1 MTPHASTPGDYAAA
15 LLKRGYGVQSV
26 AMICGM
32 HVDTVRP
39 METLRSQRA
48 SYTPPPKPQSMPVV
62 PAAPVGQSP
71 REAYA
76 AILEAVA
83 ARYGLKP
90 EDLTSKRHTRRF
102 AWARHEAMAVIKDR
116 FGLSLPRI
124 GALFGGRDHTTV
136 LSGIRAY
143 EARRAWCDV
152 VKAMAGFA

>member
-48 SYTPPPKPQSMPVV
+48 SYAPPPKQLLEPVV
-62 PAAPVGQSP
+62 VGAPVGQSP
-71 REAYA
+71 MEAYA

-83 ARYGLKP
+83 SRYGLKP

-116 FGLSLPRI
+116 FSLSLPRI

-143 EARRAWCDV
+143 ETRRAWCDV
-152 VKAMAGFA
+152 VTALAGFA